1 MSSVMNDDLVTE
13 SFVYTIS
20 NLLGVSTAS
29 QEDTIRALIQLDL
42 IDSVNL
48 RNLLEGEDEE
58 CS

>member
-1 MSSVMNDDLVTE
+1 MDSVMNDDLVTE

-20 NLLGVSTAS
+20 NLLGAPTAS

-48 RNLLEGEDEE
+48 RKLLEGDDEE
-58 CS
+58 CN